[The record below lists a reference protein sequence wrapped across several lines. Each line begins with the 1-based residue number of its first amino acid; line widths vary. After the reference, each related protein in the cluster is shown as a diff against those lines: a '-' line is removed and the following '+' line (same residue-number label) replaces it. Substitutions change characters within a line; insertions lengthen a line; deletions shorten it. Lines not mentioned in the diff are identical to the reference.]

1 MMPMDIPMHTMGGL
15 IDLANLQPDHMTAFT
30 LGDILAKIN
39 RFNGRTPQPWS
50 VAAHSVLVEALCPE
64 IDMKGWA
71 LLHDAH
77 EAFIGDITIPGLEL
91 ICAAGTG
98 IAVRNA
104 VGNAKGMLD
113 RKIGSAWECAPRS
126 HSIEIRRADWVACE
140 AEMAVFFNA
149 PVEGHAPSD
158 RESIL
163 RACDLISEL
172 PVGSRWADARDLW
185 ILRAET
191 LASMGLLRLPRSL
204 AAEAA

>member
-1 MMPMDIPMHTMGGL
+1 MKMDIPMHTMGGL
-15 IDLANLQPDHMTAFT
+15 IDLGNLQPDHMTARS
-30 LGDILAKIN
+30 LGDTLAKIN

-98 IAVRNA
+98 VAVRNA

-126 HSIEIRRADWVACE
+126 QSVEIRRADWIACE
-140 AEMAVFFNA
+140 AEMAVFFDTS
-149 PVEGHAPSD
+149 VEGHPAAD
-158 RESIL
+158 RECIL
-163 RACDLISEL
+163 RACDLIGEL
-172 PVGSRWADARDLW
+172 PLGGRWEAARDLW
-185 ILRAET
+185 ISRAET